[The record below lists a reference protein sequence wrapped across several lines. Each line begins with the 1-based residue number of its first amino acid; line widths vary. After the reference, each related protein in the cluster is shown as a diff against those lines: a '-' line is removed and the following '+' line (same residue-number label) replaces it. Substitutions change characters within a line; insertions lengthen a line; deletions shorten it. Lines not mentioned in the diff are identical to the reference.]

1 MQVFLTSV
9 SSVVEIVLI
18 ISLGYI
24 LRQYRFFDY

>member
-18 ISLGYI
+18 MSLGYI
-24 LRQYRFFDY
+24 LRLYRFFDY